1 MASNSAL
8 ERAVRH
14 GGRLSAA
21 RSRGR
26 PLKSVFRRHRVG
38 IRPKPG
44 PSQDPSRHMTRG
56 MVAFSVAAI
65 GFGLALVAQWLSLQW
80 LGTIA
85 FVITAAGVLAGFIAM
100 ALGLLAAP
108 REFGRELEEF
118 RESQQKTW
126 KRPDWKP

>member
-1 MASNSAL
+1 
-8 ERAVRH
+8 
-14 GGRLSAA
+14 
-21 RSRGR
+21 
-26 PLKSVFRRHRVG
+26 
-38 IRPKPG
+38 
-44 PSQDPSRHMTRG
+44 MTRG

-85 FVITAAGVLAGFIAM
+85 FVITVAGVLAGFIAM